1 MSGTATLGRWVS
13 ESEETGGQLGLH
25 REFKVTLGYVHRE
38 ICPKTPSLKNDFYK
52 LSIYQSVYQKYFCL
66 LISNLYIAHIISI

>member
-13 ESEETGGQLGLH
+13 ESEEIRGQLGLH

-38 ICPKTPSLKNDFYK
+38 ICPKTPSLKNDIYK